1 MDRGCKKSGVKRIRV
16 HGLRHSHITMLIEN
30 GFSAKDVGK
39 RVGHS
44 AEKITYLYAHSYDE
58 RGKQMANKL
67 DAIEGG
73 DDESKGSR

>member
-1 MDRGCKKSGVKRIRV
+1 
-16 HGLRHSHITMLIEN
+16 MLIES
-30 GFSAKDVGK
+30 GFSAKDVRK

-73 DDESKGSR
+73 DDEPKSSR

>member
-1 MDRGCKKSGVKRIRV
+1 
-16 HGLRHSHITMLIEN
+16 MLIEN

-73 DDESKGSR
+73 DVGKKCFEMILDEARKKEGN